1 MAGENGTPRHRV
13 AKVMTNADK
22 PTPPNGESVSDAS
35 VDYESIGQR
44 LLQAELERHADELA
58 VSFRQTAQQVRRG
71 EDVDAEDLA
80 QLRSELNSAVV
91 LVELVEEAMSE

>member
-13 AKVMTNADK
+13 AKVMTNASE
-22 PTPPNGESVSDAS
+22 PTPPSGESVSDAS

-44 LLQAELERHADELA
+44 LLQAELERHAADLA
-58 VSFRQTAQQVRRG
+58 VSFRQVAQQVRRG

-80 QLRSELNSAVV
+80 QLRSELNDATA
-91 LVELVEEAMSE
+91 LLELVEEAVSE